1 MHFDL
6 QLSTISDYF
15 TLNKRFD
22 LMKSA
27 SNSANELI
35 SSAVNQDFATCT
47 KTKYWYQIQIWAYQ
61 KAIAFEELGQLPETT

>member
-6 QLSTISDYF
+6 HLSTISAYF

-27 SNSANELI
+27 SNSVHKLI
-35 SSAVNQDFATCT
+35 SSAVNQDTATCT
-47 KTKYWYQIQIWAYQ
+47 KSKNWYQIQIWAYQ
-61 KAIAFEELGQLPETT
+61 KAIAFEELG